1 MIFEEYSSLAL
12 VILLVSSTG
21 LLLSRSWRIDIVLL
35 SLQYVGVF
43 LLVAVS
49 WPVNLAV
56 VKLVA
61 GWMAGSILGVTRI
74 RDRRKSSDSPTWI
87 SERIFHLLAAVL
99 IMIVVLVMAPQVV
112 EWVPNVAVT
121 QVNGALLLIGMGLLH
136 LGLTGHSFR
145 VIVGLLTIL
154 SGFEVIYAAVE
165 SSTLVSGLLAVTTL
179 GISMAG
185 AYLITA
191 PSMRNIS

>member
-74 RDRRKSSDSPTWI
+74 RDLRKRSDSPTWI

-165 SSTLVSGLLAVTTL
+165 SSTLVAGLLAVTTL